1 MNRFNVPLNL
11 ICPLST
17 TSKHI
22 LREPRKLPC
31 RKTACFECIKA
42 LVKGP
47 KNEFQC
53 SFCLKIHSLQALE
66 TNRMFEIQ
74 MDDDLANL
82 ASYESNR
89 LELARSNT
97 RELFA
102 TSQNAL
108 DGLFE
113 FYKFEMEIRLEV
125 LKADIDMKAEE
136 VGRNI
141 DLSLAKSWDDIK
153 NCFQKDDFEW
163 DGKDL
168 QKSEDLLQRLRI
180 IGMIKI
186 CDRHLY
192 GSLLIIRSIQI
203 KMKLCVLLIVY
214 FKCPRLHQL
223 DKMC

>member
-1 MNRFNVPLNL
+1 
-11 ICPLST
+11 
-17 TSKHI
+17 
-22 LREPRKLPC
+22 
-31 RKTACFECIKA
+31 
-42 LVKGP
+42 
-47 KNEFQC
+47 
-53 SFCLKIHSLQALE
+53 
-66 TNRMFEIQ
+66 MFEIQ

-89 LELARSNT
+89 LELASSNT

-113 FYKFEMEIRLEV
+113 FYKYEMEIRYEV

-186 CDRHLY
+186 CDRHL
-192 GSLLIIRSIQI
+192 
-203 KMKLCVLLIVY
+203 
-214 FKCPRLHQL
+214 
-223 DKMC
+223 

>member
-11 ICPLST
+11 ICPLTT

-31 RKTACFECIKA
+31 LKTACFECIKA

-53 SFCLKIHSLQALE
+53 SFCSKIHSLQALE

-89 LELARSNT
+89 LELAS
-97 RELFA
+97 
-102 TSQNAL
+102 S
-108 DGLFE
+108 
-113 FYKFEMEIRLEV
+113 
-125 LKADIDMKAEE
+125 
-136 VGRNI
+136 
-141 DLSLAKSWDDIK
+141 KSWDDIK

-186 CDRHLY
+186 CDRHL
-192 GSLLIIRSIQI
+192 
-203 KMKLCVLLIVY
+203 
-214 FKCPRLHQL
+214 
-223 DKMC
+223 